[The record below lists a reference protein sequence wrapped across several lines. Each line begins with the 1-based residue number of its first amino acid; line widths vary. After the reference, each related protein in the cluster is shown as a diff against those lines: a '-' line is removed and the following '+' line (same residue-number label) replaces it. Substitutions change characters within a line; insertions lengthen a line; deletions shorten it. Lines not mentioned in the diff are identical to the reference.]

1 MTSDDQG
8 NERVILLQRL
18 TSQKDSLLKATQEIE
33 ELFYQY
39 RVAGESDPNGKLEK
53 EVWKRLHLIIAVLS
67 ELISYSNASNK
78 FMQTFIVGLNSY
90 GSLGIIHS
98 ELTRLLLMLAN
109 GIQMRWDVKKGPIV
123 SFKDMSVFKNLFSGL
138 PS

>member
-8 NERVILLQRL
+8 NERAILLQRI

-39 RVAGESDPNGKLEK
+39 RAAGKSDPNGKLEK

-67 ELISYSNASNK
+67 ELISYSK
-78 FMQTFIVGLNSY
+78 TGKRFMQTLIVGLNSY
-90 GSLGIIHS
+90 GSLGIMNS
-98 ELTRLLLMLAN
+98 GVTRLFLMVAN
-109 GIQMRWDVKKGPIV
+109 GIQIRWDIKKGPIV
-123 SFKDMSVFKNLFSGL
+123 TFKDMSVFKNLFGGL
-138 PS
+138 PG

>member
-39 RVAGESDPNGKLEK
+39 RVAGESDPDGKLEK

-78 FMQTFIVGLNSY
+78 FMRTFIVGLNSY
-90 GSLGIIHS
+90 GSLGIMHS

-123 SFKDMSVFKNLFSGL
+123 SFKDMSVFKNLLGGL
-138 PS
+138 LS

>member
-8 NERVILLQRL
+8 NERAILLQRL

-33 ELFYQY
+33 ELFYHY
-39 RVAGESDPNGKLEK
+39 RAAGKSDPNGKLEK

-78 FMQTFIVGLNSY
+78 FMRTFIVGLNSY
-90 GSLGIIHS
+90 GSLGIMHS

-123 SFKDMSVFKNLFSGL
+123 SFKDMSVFKNLLGGL
-138 PS
+138 LS

>member
-90 GSLGIIHS
+90 GSLGIMHS

>member
-1 MTSDDQG
+1 MISDDQG

-39 RVAGESDPNGKLEK
+39 QVADKSDPNGKLEK

-67 ELISYSNASNK
+67 ELISYSNTGK
-78 FMQTFIVGLNSY
+78 HFMQTLIVGLNSY
-90 GSLGIIHS
+90 GSLGIMNSGI
-98 ELTRLLLMLAN
+98 TRLFLMVAN
-109 GIQMRWDVKKGPIV
+109 GIQIRWDVKKGPIV
-123 SFKDMSVFKNLFSGL
+123 TFKDMSVFKNLFGGL
-138 PS
+138 PG

>member
-67 ELISYSNASNK
+67 ELISYSNTGKN
-78 FMQTFIVGLNSY
+78 FMQTLIVGLYSY
-90 GSLGIIHS
+90 GSLGIMNSGI
-98 ELTRLLLMLAN
+98 TRLFLMVAN
-109 GIQMRWDVKKGPIV
+109 GIQIRWDVKKGPIV
-123 SFKDMSVFKNLFSGL
+123 TFKDMNVFKSLFGGL
-138 PS
+138 PG